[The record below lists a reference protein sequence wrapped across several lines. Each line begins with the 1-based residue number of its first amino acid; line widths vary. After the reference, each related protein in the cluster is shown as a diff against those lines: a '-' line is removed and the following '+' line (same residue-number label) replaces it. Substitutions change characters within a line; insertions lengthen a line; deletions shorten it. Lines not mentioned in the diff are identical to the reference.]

1 MREHCSVPWP
11 KAVKE
16 MVKAGETAL
25 VEGIFRAAREA
36 GRQLVKEG
44 RISEEL
50 QEKVSREL
58 MPRDAYYKAAQM
70 MMEQAQKAMKK

>member
-1 MREHCSVPWP
+1 
-11 KAVKE
+11 
-16 MVKAGETAL
+16 MVKAWETGL
-25 VEGIFRAAREA
+25 VDGIFRAAGEA

-44 RISEEL
+44 IISEEL
-50 QEKVSREL
+50 QKQVSREL

>member
-1 MREHCSVPWP
+1 MAEGMRE
-11 KAVKE
+11 
-16 MVKAGETAL
+16 MMKAGETAL
-25 VEGIFRAAREA
+25 VEGIYRAAREA
-36 GRQLVKEG
+36 GRQLVREG

-50 QEKVSREL
+50 QKEVSREL